1 MDFSPISKPYI
12 KQLFALCLF
21 CFMQLQGQ
29 AIPHYT
35 LDAKWDEATDSFEI
49 IQKIKFQNTGQKPL
63 DTLYLNDWAHA
74 YSSTKSP
81 LANRLAEEFNRSF
94 YLSKKSKR
102 GHTEIKKLR
111 VSNGENQWKRLDP
124 QLDII
129 VIPLESPIEPG
140 EAVEMDLHYTV
151 KLPNGKYTGYGKLKK
166 GAYFI
171 ENFFLTLSD
180 FQQQKW
186 QRMSN
191 LDLEDIPYAK
201 SNFDITLQ
209 LPQRYTVVANINA
222 LETLPQKDQHRH
234 RFQAQNQR
242 EIIFHFGE
250 NLAYKSFR
258 TDTGILLSD
267 FEHKNSNETEVSR
280 SLSQLN
286 AFINEQLKQPTPTK
300 QLLSK
305 KKYNKRPFMGLSL
318 LPNSLRAYPNQFEF
332 EIESLSVLLR
342 SRINEYLNTANRE
355 DFWFTEG
362 LHFYLIKKYIDQHY
376 PDKKILGSL
385 LTLPLIK
392 NLAKLYHLSELG
404 FADGFKQ
411 YVEFVQRRNLQQPGF
426 LPKEELI
433 KFNERMGQPSHN
445 ALLMGY
451 LEQNLEFDVLAFSAK
466 ASASKW
472 TGEKLKNEFIA
483 AQKTGYQKQ
492 ISSLLQKRTSM
503 DLKLKKQSF
512 SKDSIRFSVKEK
524 SGYTLPFDVALLQK
538 DSIVSRKTYFPTN
551 KKSILQFSKSEA
563 DYLQV
568 YYPEIPDFNPRNNV
582 RKLKGFSKPFKFT
595 FVKDIEDPK
604 KNQIF
609 FNPRLNFN
617 IYDGLSFGVRLNN
630 KTIKSRPLTVV
641 AQPIYSSL
649 ERTLI
654 GSFSASY
661 LKYKENSRNH
671 ITQLGLVANSF
682 HYDQGLRYTL
692 FLPYLNFYLRN
703 NDLRNNKRELIT
715 LAGYHVNREQN
726 SNALNHPNYNVVSL
740 SYLFSKNEAID
751 YFTFKGGLQASD
763 QFGKMETTTE
773 FRKLLRSGRQF
784 SFRAYTGKFLWHNT
798 ASNFFDFSLN
808 RPNDYL
814 FQYNFLGRSEE
825 TGLYS
830 QQFIMAEG
838 GFKTSIP
845 QPYANDFILATN
857 LSIGVWKY
865 LEVYGDWAMIKR
877 ENQAA
882 KGYFDT
888 GLRLNIL
895 PDYLELYFPVYS
907 SLGWSFD
914 AGNYDE
920 KLRFVITVDPK
931 ALTGLFSR
939 KWF

>member
-1 MDFSPISKPYI
+1 
-12 KQLFALCLF
+12 
-21 CFMQLQGQ
+21 
-29 AIPHYT
+29 
-35 LDAKWDEATDSFEI
+35 
-49 IQKIKFQNTGQKPL
+49 
-63 DTLYLNDWAHA
+63 
-74 YSSTKSP
+74 
-81 LANRLAEEFNRSF
+81 
-94 YLSKKSKR
+94 
-102 GHTEIKKLR
+102 
-111 VSNGENQWKRLDP
+111 
-124 QLDII
+124 
-129 VIPLESPIEPG
+129 
-140 EAVEMDLHYTV
+140 
-151 KLPNGKYTGYGKLKK
+151 
-166 GAYFI
+166 
-171 ENFFLTLSD
+171 
-180 FQQQKW
+180 
-186 QRMSN
+186 
-191 LDLEDIPYAK
+191 
-201 SNFDITLQ
+201 
-209 LPQRYTVVANINA
+209 
-222 LETLPQKDQHRH
+222 
-234 RFQAQNQR
+234 
-242 EIIFHFGE
+242 
-250 NLAYKSFR
+250 
-258 TDTGILLSD
+258 
-267 FEHKNSNETEVSR
+267 
-280 SLSQLN
+280 
-286 AFINEQLKQPTPTK
+286 
-300 QLLSK
+300 
-305 KKYNKRPFMGLSL
+305 MGLSL

-362 LHFYLIKKYIDQHY
+362 LHFYLIKKYIEKHY

-445 ALLMGY
+445 ALLMDY
-451 LEQNLEFDVLAFSAK
+451 LEQNLDFDLLAFSAK

-483 AQKTGYQKQ
+483 AQKPGYQKQ

-512 SKDSIRFSVKEK
+512 SKDSIRFSVEEK

-568 YYPEIPDFNPRNNV
+568 YYPKIPDFNPRNNV

-671 ITQLGLVANSF
+671 FTQLGFVANSF

-838 GFKTSIP
+838 GFKTAIP

-877 ENQAA
+877 KNQAA

>member
-1 MDFSPISKPYI
+1 M
-12 KQLFALCLF
+12 
-21 CFMQLQGQ
+21 
-29 AIPHYT
+29 
-35 LDAKWDEATDSFEI
+35 
-49 IQKIKFQNTGQKPL
+49 
-63 DTLYLNDWAHA
+63 
-74 YSSTKSP
+74 
-81 LANRLAEEFNRSF
+81 
-94 YLSKKSKR
+94 
-102 GHTEIKKLR
+102 
-111 VSNGENQWKRLDP
+111 
-124 QLDII
+124 
-129 VIPLESPIEPG
+129 
-140 EAVEMDLHYTV
+140 
-151 KLPNGKYTGYGKLKK
+151 
-166 GAYFI
+166 
-171 ENFFLTLSD
+171 
-180 FQQQKW
+180 
-186 QRMSN
+186 
-191 LDLEDIPYAK
+191 
-201 SNFDITLQ
+201 
-209 LPQRYTVVANINA
+209 
-222 LETLPQKDQHRH
+222 
-234 RFQAQNQR
+234 
-242 EIIFHFGE
+242 
-250 NLAYKSFR
+250 
-258 TDTGILLSD
+258 
-267 FEHKNSNETEVSR
+267 
-280 SLSQLN
+280 
-286 AFINEQLKQPTPTK
+286 
-300 QLLSK
+300 
-305 KKYNKRPFMGLSL
+305 
-318 LPNSLRAYPNQFEF
+318 
-332 EIESLSVLLR
+332 
-342 SRINEYLNTANRE
+342 
-355 DFWFTEG
+355 
-362 LHFYLIKKYIDQHY
+362 
-376 PDKKILGSL
+376 
-385 LTLPLIK
+385 IK

-466 ASASKW
+466 ASTSKW

-483 AQKTGYQKQ
+483 AQKTSYQKQ
-492 ISSLLQKRTSM
+492 ISSLLQKRTSI

-512 SKDSIRFSVKEK
+512 SKDSIRFSVEEK

-671 ITQLGLVANSF
+671 FTQLGFVANSF

-740 SYLFSKNEAID
+740 NYLFSKNEAID

-784 SFRAYTGKFLWHNT
+784 SFRAYTGKFLWYNT

-877 ENQAA
+877 KNQAA

-914 AGNYDE
+914 TGNYDE